1 VEEVLSPLRELE
13 DAQGIEVVLDNLPL
27 IVGSALAVV
36 LGGLGV
42 WQREK
47 VAVVARGTVPY
58 LREVRAEVRKVTW
71 VSWPD
76 LKNMTMVIVLLVSA
90 CGIIIGIMDWVFSKL
105 LIDLLGRLF
114 G

>member
-1 VEEVLSPLRELE
+1 V
-13 DAQGIEVVLDNLPL
+13 DFAL
-27 IVGSALAVV
+27 IF
-36 LGGLGV
+36 GGVATAATLGV
-42 WQREK
+42 LAWQRQK
-47 VAVVARGTVPY
+47 VLEFARATVPY

-76 LKNMTMVIVLLVSA
+76 LKNMT
-90 CGIIIGIMDWVFSKL
+90 IIIVILVFVCGVIIGLMDKIFSFL

>member
-1 VEEVLSPLRELE
+1 V
-13 DAQGIEVVLDNLPL
+13 DALLDNLPL
-27 IVGSALAVV
+27 VLGSALGVV
-36 LGGLGV
+36 MLGLGV

-47 VAVVARGTVPY
+47 VAVVARETVPY

-76 LKNMTMVIVLLVSA
+76 LKNMTLVILV
-90 CGIIIGIMDWVFSKL
+90 IIVISGLVIGLMDWVFSKL